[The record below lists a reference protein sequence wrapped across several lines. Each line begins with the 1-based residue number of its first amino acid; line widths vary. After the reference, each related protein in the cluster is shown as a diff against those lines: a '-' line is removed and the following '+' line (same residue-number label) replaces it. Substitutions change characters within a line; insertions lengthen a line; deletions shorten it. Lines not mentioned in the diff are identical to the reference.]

1 MPNAS
6 GRRNEHEGC
15 QTDMALKHRGI
26 RVSAAGGVGRR
37 GTGWHSGDKYR
48 RDRKRRLHG
57 HFGQRGVDS
66 SIRHTGPSTKNG
78 PSNFTNAGAEPPS
91 TQNFR
96 SGGSFPATFAKTPAM
111 PPSSRSTR

>member
-37 GTGWHSGDKYR
+37 GTGWHGGDKYR
-48 RDRKRRLHG
+48 RDRGRRLHG

-78 PSNFTNAGAEPPS
+78 PSN
-91 TQNFR
+91 R
-96 SGGSFPATFAKTPAM
+96 SEERRVGKECR
-111 PPSSRSTR
+111 SRWSADQLKKKENRNGR